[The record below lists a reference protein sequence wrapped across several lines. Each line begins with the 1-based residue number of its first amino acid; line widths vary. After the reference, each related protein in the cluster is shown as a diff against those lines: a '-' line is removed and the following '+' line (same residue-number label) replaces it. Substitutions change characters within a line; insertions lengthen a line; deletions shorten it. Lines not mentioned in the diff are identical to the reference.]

1 MIVVALHGLRVF
13 GHHGVYQEERD
24 AGQDFLFDVDLEV
37 GDRGRS
43 DRIEDAVD
51 YVSVARTV
59 REVSDGHTYDLLEAL
74 ALAVADEMRSR
85 FGVERATV
93 RVTKPAVMPAGLEG
107 SASVTVSRPERSRR
121 RWRSWRARSG

>member
-1 MIVVALHGLRVF
+1 MIVVSLHGLRVF

-37 GDRGRS
+37 GDRGAS
-43 DRIEDAVD
+43 DRFEDAVD

-59 REVSDGHTYDLLEAL
+59 REVSEARTYSLLEAL
-74 ALAVADEMRSR
+74 ATAVADELRQR
-85 FGVERATV
+85 FRIERATV

-107 SASVTVSRPERSRR
+107 SSSVTVSRPARSRR
-121 RWRSWRARSG
+121 RWRSASSR